1 MTVGKDMEKRESMFT
16 SLGNVNWYRHYG
28 KHYEYFSKD
37 KKRKCQK
44 KKEFPLDILFQF
56 YEMMVDCQIISKIL

>member
-1 MTVGKDMEKRESMFT
+1 MWSIKKKKKEWLKRLEIMTVGKDMEKRESMFT

-37 KKRKCQK
+37 
-44 KKEFPLDILFQF
+44 
-56 YEMMVDCQIISKIL
+56 

>member
-37 KKRKCQK
+37 
-44 KKEFPLDILFQF
+44 
-56 YEMMVDCQIISKIL
+56 